1 MAKIAKGD
9 KNAWKAT
16 NKREERNDNKR
27 ESNGE
32 KSKGGVRQVTTVRS
46 PKSGVKSKYMRVYR
60 KVD

>member
-1 MAKIAKGD
+1 VAKIAKGD

-32 KSKGGVRQVTTVRS
+32 KSKGDMQIVLCEKECGV
-46 PKSGVKSKYMRVYR
+46 
-60 KVD
+60 